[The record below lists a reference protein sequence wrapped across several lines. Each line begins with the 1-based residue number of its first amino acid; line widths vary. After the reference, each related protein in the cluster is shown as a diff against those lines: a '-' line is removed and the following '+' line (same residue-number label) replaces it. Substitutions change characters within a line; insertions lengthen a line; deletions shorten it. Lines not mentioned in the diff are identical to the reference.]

1 MPNDRN
7 KRKKLFRGEAALALA
22 VLINSFG
29 VVLMLYSGALILS
42 LMIM

>member
-29 VVLMLYSGALILS
+29 VSAYAVFRELS
-42 LMIM
+42 Y